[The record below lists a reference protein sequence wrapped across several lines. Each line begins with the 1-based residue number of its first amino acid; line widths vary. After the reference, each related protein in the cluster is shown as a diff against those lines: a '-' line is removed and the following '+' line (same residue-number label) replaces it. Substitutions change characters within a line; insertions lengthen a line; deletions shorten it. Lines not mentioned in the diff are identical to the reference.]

1 MLSRYL
7 YLPIGLTA
15 AILAA
20 LAFNLDNGNYAI
32 GAVALGILMIGLY
45 FFSDVI
51 DWWWHQDHAPKMDDR
66 MKELLQERLPF
77 YQKLSTQDKTKFE
90 TRVEYYVMGNEFI
103 PNGWKKIPYDIQAW
117 VAVNPIM
124 LTFHQE
130 DYLLNK
136 FERVVIYPHSFP
148 SPKYPEQIHSSEV
161 FEEDGVVLFSSE
173 KLLPG
178 VMQPRLYFNI
188 GLYEYAKVYQ
198 LMYPNN
204 DYPSMSKIDWLAFE
218 QIVNYTQKKL
228 EVYIGLNNLNEWGV
242 LAALFFSHP
251 EEMREK
257 LPEHYEKV
265 REILDYPEHAITL
278 LAAPEYRQ

>member
-20 LAFNLDNGNYAI
+20 LAFNLDEGLY
-32 GAVALGILMIGLY
+32 AVAAVILFILMIAIY
-45 FFSDVI
+45 FFSDAI
-51 DWWWHQDHAPKMDDR
+51 DWWWYQDHKPKMDDR
-66 MKELLQERLPF
+66 MKELLEERLPY
-77 YQKLSTQDKTKFE
+77 YQKLSPEDKTKFE
-90 TRVEYYVMGNEFI
+90 TRVEMYVRANEFI

-117 VAVNPIM
+117 VAVNPVMI
-124 LTFHQE
+124 TFHQE

-161 FEEDGVVLFSSE
+161 FEEDGVVLFSAE

-178 VMQPRLYFNI
+178 VMQPRSYFNI
-188 GLYEYAKVYQ
+188 GIYEYAKVYQ
-198 LMYPNN
+198 IMNPGF
-204 DYPSMSKIDWLAFE
+204 DYPAMSSIDWLAFE
-218 QIVNYTQKKL
+218 QIVNYTQRKL
-228 EVYIGLNNLNEWGV
+228 EGYIGLTDLNEWGV

-251 EEMREK
+251 DEMREK
-257 LPEHYEKV
+257 LGEQYKRV
-265 REILDYPEHAITL
+265 RGIL
-278 LAAPEYRQ
+278 EYSR